1 MDILADRTSG
11 YSGAE
16 IVSIK
21 QEAALVAMER
31 MIKGDVGATV
41 TVEDI
46 EGVLERLKPRT
57 KQCDLDLFRDFATAH
72 GQTISEEHYLTQF
85 ITFRLSMKSG

>member
-57 KQCDLDLFRDFATAH
+57 KQCDLDLFHDFATAH
-72 GQTISEEHYLTQF
+72 GQTISDEHYF
-85 ITFRLSMKSG
+85 IAVYCI